1 MYTCVLGRAAD
12 TSGLNYYVGQTGTG
26 VASLLAAY
34 QNFYG
39 GAEYAGRSTSNTDY
53 VNSLYQCV
61 LFRSNT
67 STESAYWIDQLQG
80 GMSRDAVLQSFINS
94 PEFQGTQGPALK
106 NAAGFSSIASA
117 NTQML
122 SQLASA
128 LNAIIAILNSLK

>member
-1 MYTCVLGRAAD
+1 MYSCVLGRAAD
-12 TSGLNYYVGQTGTG
+12 TAGLNYWVGQTSSVG
-26 VASLLAAY
+26 SLLTAY
-34 QNFYG
+34 KNFYDS
-39 GAEYAGRSTSNTDY
+39 AEYLARGTSDTDY
-53 VNSLYQCV
+53 VGSLYQCV

-117 NTQML
+117 NAQML

>member
-1 MYTCVLGRAAD
+1 MYSCVLGRAAD

-26 VASLLAAY
+26 IASLLAAY
-34 QNFYG
+34 QNFYSS
-39 GAEYAGRSTSNTDY
+39 AEYAGRSTSNTDY

-61 LFRSNT
+61 LFRAPDTN
-67 STESAYWIDQLQG
+67 ANYWVSQLSGGASRDSVLQG
-80 GMSRDAVLQSFINS
+80 FINS
-94 PEFQGTQGPALK
+94 AEFQGTQGPALK